1 MSLFSELKRRN
12 VFYDR
17 DYEAAL
23 GYLDQWPA
31 NVLEWQLDY
40 VPKAS
45 LYGITHNFR
54 HWWRNSAAK
63 AGHSLKIRKARS
75 GRKDQLRLARSCC
88 ISAVRQHR

>member
-54 HWWRNSAAK
+54 
-63 AGHSLKIRKARS
+63 
-75 GRKDQLRLARSCC
+75 D
-88 ISAVRQHR
+88 